1 MISFDIVVAFLFLLC
16 CDIIAHSVQAFWKE
30 DGKTQER
37 MTLEKRKYFL
47 EGIYGTQMEKTDW
60 IL

>member
-16 CDIIAHSVQAFWKE
+16 CDIIAHSVQ
-30 DGKTQER
+30 G
-37 MTLEKRKYFL
+37 FL
-47 EGIYGTQMEKTDW
+47 EGGRKDTGKNAARKTEIFFGGNYGTQMEKADW